1 MKFIKFIF
9 LILSLA
15 IITPAFG
22 EPTGMKAK
30 VMIVPEEAFCINSG
44 FYTIASNG
52 KKIPDYFKALQ
63 NDNVLNAINTFEN
76 LMASYGFTLTNLQQ
90 ILNELDNENAL
101 DNVLTSKDNAA
112 IVEDDLDQLSRV
124 AQADILVKIAPVITR
139 YGPEMR
145 LDLRVSSIDCASK
158 KAIQTFGPISKT
170 SAGAISML
178 VKSAVTDNIEAF
190 ASGLANY
197 FEDMK
202 LNGREGS
209 IIIKIAESSPLNF
222 ESIITYH
229 GEFGELSD
237 LIELWVAENC
247 VNGKYTA
254 SKQSRVSMKFDQV
267 RIPLIG
273 KGAFGRTTAL
283 SMESFVKTG
292 LSKLLDT
299 YGISI
304 STHPVG
310 IGMVYITLGKK

>member
-1 MKFIKFIF
+1 MTRFRQYLLFILISTFIF
-9 LILSLA
+9 AHAES
-15 IITPAFG
+15 
-22 EPTGMKAK
+22 TGMKAK

-44 FYTIASNG
+44 FYSTSSNG
-52 KKIPDYFKALQ
+52 KKIPDYYRALQ
-63 NDNVLNAINTFEN
+63 NDNILTAINTFEN
-76 LMASYGFTLTNLQQ
+76 LMAGYGFALTNLQQ
-90 ILNELDNENAL
+90 VLNELENENVL
-101 DNVLTSKDNAA
+101 DNVLTAKDDTA
-112 IVEDDLDQLSRV
+112 ILEDDLDKLTRV
-124 AQADILVKIAPVITR
+124 AQADIIVKVAPIISK
-139 YGPEMR
+139 YGPEIR

-158 KAIQTFGPISKT
+158 KAIQAFGPISKT

-202 LNGREGS
+202 INGREGS

-222 ESIITYH
+222 ESKITYH
-229 GEFGELSD
+229 GESGELSD

-254 SKQSRVSMKFDQV
+254 SKQSRVSMKIDQV

-283 SMESFVKTG
+283 SMESFVKAG